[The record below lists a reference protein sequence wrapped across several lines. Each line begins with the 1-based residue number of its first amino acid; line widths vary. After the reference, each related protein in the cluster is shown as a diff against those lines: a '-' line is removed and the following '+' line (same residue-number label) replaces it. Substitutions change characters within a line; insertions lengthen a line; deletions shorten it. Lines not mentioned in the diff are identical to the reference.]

1 MAALVTAIFA
11 GLARIVRGVTPFGAV
26 AGALV
31 AFSLVVGAGPAA
43 FAALVA
49 VFILAWMSTRVGYY
63 RKQELGTA
71 EQHDGRTAS
80 QVLANL
86 SVAAIC
92 AVLYIEFRSHLVLLL
107 MVFAALS
114 EAAADTV
121 SSEIGQARGNQ
132 PRLITTWES
141 VPAGTDGGVTI
152 AGTIAGSM
160 AAACVSCIALATA
173 LPHSWIG
180 ISIIAA
186 IIGMLADSVLG
197 ASLERRGLL
206 NNDVVNFFSTIVA
219 ALVAFAIA

>member
-1 MAALVTAIFA
+1 
-11 GLARIVRGVTPFGAV
+11 V

-31 AFSLVVGAGPAA
+31 AFSLLVGAGPQA

-49 VFILAWMSTRVGYY
+49 VFILAWISTRVGYAH
-63 RKQELGTA
+63 KKKLGTA
-71 EQHDGRTAS
+71 EKHDGRTAS

-86 SVAAIC
+86 GMAAIC
-92 AVLYIEFRSHLVLLL
+92 ALLYVNFHSHLVLLL
-107 MVFAALS
+107 MVFASLS

-121 SSEIGQARGNQ
+121 SSEIGQARGDQ
-132 PRLITTWES
+132 ARLITTWKS
-141 VPAGTDGGVTI
+141 VRAGTDGGVTT
-152 AGTIAGSM
+152 AGTIAGSL
-160 AAACVSCIALATA
+160 AAACVSCIAIATI
-173 LPHSWIG
+173 LPRSWIG

-206 NNDVVNFFSTIVA
+206 NNDAVNFFSTIIA